1 MTTYT
6 LYRIYD
12 HTQKETVANGID
24 SYEFA
29 LQTLELYRLELPG
42 HELELEPYVHNTV
55 KPGFGR
61 DPDLHE

>member
-1 MTTYT
+1 MALLT

-12 HTQKETVANGID
+12 HTSKTILAMGMD
-24 SYEFA
+24 DYEFA
-29 LQTLELYRLELPG
+29 QQTLELYRLENPG
-42 HELELEPYVHNTV
+42 HELELEPYTHQTV

>member
-1 MTTYT
+1 MLIT

-12 HTQKETVANGID
+12 HTQKQTLANGIED
-24 SYEFA
+24 YEFA
-29 LQTLELYRLELPG
+29 LQTLELYALELPG
-42 HELELEPYVHNTV
+42 HELELETYTKNTV

>member
-1 MTTYT
+1 MIIT

-12 HTQKETVANGID
+12 HTQKETLANGID
-24 SYEFA
+24 NYEFA
-29 LQTLELYRLELPG
+29 LQTLELYTLEFPG
-42 HELELEPYVHNTV
+42 NELELETYAKNTV